1 MSKSKPELPED
12 LDGLTFEQA
21 MARLDDAVKALEAGG
36 LALSDATRLFEEGM
50 KLARVCSE
58 MLASAELRITRI
70 QTAYGDQMRMVEG
83 RGQTGAPGVPGDQG
97 GPPC

>member
-1 MSKSKPELPED
+1 MPKGGPELPED

-36 LALSDATRLFEEGM
+36 LPLSDATRLFEEGM

-70 QTAYGDQMRMVEG
+70 QTAYGEQMRMMEEQE
-83 RGQTGAPGVPGDQG
+83 QTGAPGVQG
-97 GPPC
+97 RPPC

>member
-1 MSKSKPELPED
+1 MPKGGPEMPEN
-12 LDGLTFEQA
+12 LEGLTFEQA
-21 MARLDDAVKALEAGG
+21 MARLDDSVKALEAGG
-36 LALSDATRLFEEGM
+36 LPLSDATRLFEEGM

-70 QTAYGDQMRMVEG
+70 QTAYGEQMRMVEEQEEG
-83 RGQTGAPGVPGDQG
+83 GALHPDG

>member
-1 MSKSKPELPED
+1 MSNGEPQSPGD

-21 MARLDDAVKALEAGG
+21 MARLDSAVKALEAGG
-36 LALSDATRLFEEGM
+36 LPLSDATRLFEEGM

-58 MLASAELRITRI
+58 MLASAELRVTRI
-70 QTAYGDQMRMVEG
+70 QTAYGEQMRMLEQQVAQE
-83 RGQTGAPGVPGDQG
+83 

>member
-1 MSKSKPELPED
+1 MSKGGSELPED

-21 MARLDDAVKALEAGG
+21 MARLDEAVKALEAGG
-36 LALSDATRLFEEGM
+36 LPLSDATRLFEDGM

-70 QTAYGDQMRMVEG
+70 QTAYGEQMRMIEG
-83 RGQTGAPGVPGDQG
+83 QAQAGATHPEGGQ
-97 GPPC
+97 PC

>member
-1 MSKSKPELPED
+1 MPKDRPELPEN
-12 LDGLTFEQA
+12 LDALTFEQA

-36 LALSDATRLFEEGM
+36 LPLSDATQLFEEGM

-70 QTAYGDQMRMVEG
+70 QTAFGEQMRMMEG
-83 RGQTGAPGVPGDQG
+83 QAQAGAPNPQG